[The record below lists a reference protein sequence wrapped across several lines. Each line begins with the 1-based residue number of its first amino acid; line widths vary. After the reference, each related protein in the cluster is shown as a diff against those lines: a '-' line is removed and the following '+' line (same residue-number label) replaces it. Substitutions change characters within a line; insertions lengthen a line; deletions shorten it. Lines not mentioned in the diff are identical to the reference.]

1 LCHSFQL
8 SVPRFRLETK
18 RMNLLEVS
26 LRPKDN
32 EEKDGA
38 TIRHVVVVLLSKVI

>member
-1 LCHSFQL
+1 
-8 SVPRFRLETK
+8 
-18 RMNLLEVS
+18 MNLLEVS

-38 TIRHVVVVLLSKVI
+38 TIRHVVVVLLSKVINIYDTRKGS